1 MGPCRPGIN
10 SVALLDSHPYKDRPP
25 NESRNPIFWRRHT
38 FMPTPTHRGESGSR
52 RGGCPYHHAAQARN
66 AVPIVGTPPK
76 TFGST
81 KTARRSGGTSAFWCA
96 RLGHELSDG
105 GGTMW
110 DGRRL
115 TPTRTLECRRISITP
130 PWPRAQGP
138 VPSKGPRCVTHEGG
152 EAAVE
157 GFGEANAP
165 ISWKQAPN
173 QCVSG
178 SPKSVLLHLPWASVC
193 RGVLPPVFE
202 SPATAE
208 GGFLVRRIASRGSA
222 MEESVRFVMYQRYLL
237 WRACRSTVSVLA
249 TVRRLGLGSG
259 VRLVARSAVRS
270 ALCLPDVTICHGF

>member
-10 SVALLDSHPYKDRPP
+10 SVALLDSYPYKDRPP

-81 KTARRSGGTSAFWCA
+81 KRARRSGGTSACWCA

-152 EAAVE
+152 EEAVE

-173 QCVSG
+173 LCVSG

-202 SPATAE
+202 SPATAQRADSWFE
-208 GGFLVRRIASRGSA
+208 GLLHAGLPWKKAS
-222 MEESVRFVMYQRYLL
+222 
-237 WRACRSTVSVLA
+237 
-249 TVRRLGLGSG
+249 GL
-259 VRLVARSAVRS
+259 
-270 ALCLPDVTICHGF
+270 